1 LRQRLIGLIAGM
13 SGFALVAGASGVAHA
28 QAAIESVF
36 QRDRNVGVRERPRP
50 AYDAIGARSGA
61 FLILPRVEA
70 SAAYE
75 DNIFATET
83 NEVSDEIFSVL
94 PSITAQSQWSR
105 HALQAR
111 VEANRFQYAE
121 NTTQN
126 NTSYLAGVSGRL
138 DVVRGAE
145 VTSAVTY
152 EHLVEP
158 RSSQSSPAAAREPV
172 EYDQFSIDLGAS
184 RELNRYRIS
193 GGLRYRSYDFSD
205 TISFAGSPIDM
216 DFRNNSFW
224 EGQVRAD
231 YALSPAL
238 AIYATGIAHSWA
250 FKQPSLVGDLDRD
263 ASGYQIAGGAD
274 FEISNLVRGQIQAG
288 VLHNKFDDP
297 RAGSTTGLGLQGR
310 VEYFPTQLLTV
321 ELTADRTVQSTGLVG
336 AAGVNHTGFGVRGD
350 YELLRNVILTAR
362 AGRLVDN
369 FQGLDRK
376 DRIWTAT
383 LGANVLVNRR
393 VGVNLLYTRYNQD
406 SSGLARGAD
415 FAVNRVQV
423 GLVLQY

>member
-1 LRQRLIGLIAGM
+1 
-13 SGFALVAGASGVAHA
+13 
-28 QAAIESVF
+28 
-36 QRDRNVGVRERPRP
+36 
-50 AYDAIGARSGA
+50 
-61 FLILPRVEA
+61 
-70 SAAYE
+70 
-75 DNIFATET
+75 
-83 NEVSDEIFSVL
+83 
-94 PSITAQSQWSR
+94 
-105 HALQAR
+105 
-111 VEANRFQYAE
+111 
-121 NTTQN
+121 
-126 NTSYLAGVSGRL
+126 
-138 DVVRGAE
+138 
-145 VTSAVTY
+145 
-152 EHLVEP
+152 
-158 RSSQSSPAAAREPV
+158 
-172 EYDQFSIDLGAS
+172 
-184 RELNRYRIS
+184 
-193 GGLRYRSYDFSD
+193 
-205 TISFAGSPIDM
+205 
-216 DFRNNSFW
+216 
-224 EGQVRAD
+224 
-231 YALSPAL
+231 
-238 AIYATGIAHSWA
+238 
-250 FKQPSLVGDLDRD
+250 
-263 ASGYQIAGGAD
+263 
-274 FEISNLVRGQIQAG
+274 